1 MTFRLLHLAVGLLVL
16 GAAPCALGQ
25 AAPPPQTI
33 EAPQATEAPQTIV
46 LADLGLHVVG
56 AGVQRTVAPRVAL
69 QANLD
74 WYVPW
79 TQTEEALDTM
89 GFVLRLRPMFYLTDE
104 APEGFWISPFVQGG
118 FATAEVA
125 GESRVGLAAALG
137 VSAGYAL
144 LLLDH
149 LHLAIGAGGQYHAVV
164 LPGPVS
170 ERSFRGAYPHADATV
185 GYAF

>member
-1 MTFRLLHLAVGLLVL
+1 MIFRSLHPIVALLVL
-16 GAAPCALGQ
+16 GSAPCAFAQ
-25 AAPPPQTI
+25 AA
-33 EAPQATEAPQTIV
+33 EAPQTIV

-69 QANLD
+69 QADLD

-89 GFVLRLRPMFYLTDE
+89 GFVLRLRPRFYLTDE

-118 FATAEVA
+118 FATSEID
-125 GESRVGLAAALG
+125 GEGRVGLAASLG

-149 LHLAIGAGGQYHAVV
+149 LHLAIGAPLSPQPESATIEPSNALNHVRFIA
-164 LPGPVS
+164 
-170 ERSFRGAYPHADATV
+170 ADYVNA
-185 GYAF
+185 ASS